1 MNTNM
6 EINPTNTT
14 KKEEISPIELQ
25 ALLAEQSSAEQAVM
39 EKEQELLFAKQNLDN
54 INARITQSKDI
65 STGTDSIVVSENTT
79 QETSIDKVQD
89 ITPTEQVS
97 SINPEL
103 ITPIANKPEKILSI
117 GEKRYE
123 MISIK
128 ISSVKESAKARISS
142 VGGKL
147 GNLFKKIKDFGYEL
161 PKNIAVAVLSTDAL
175 VDKAGEKIGVGADFV
190 ANKIDQKVE
199 AGMNVGEKILTKG
212 TQGLDAGIKFVD
224 DMYEKGLGAIE
235 KGTTNFADF
244 TVEKSKA
251 LVRFSQEKAV
261 LTAAMI
267 AYKAEKTKE
276 GLTRIQDGIF
286 NQFNRLNRF
295 MTEAGNFASAEAKR
309 IKMRL
314 QNEVLA
320 YKMRKL
326 DKEISRDSMVAGN
339 LEEAKQARLLAIKA
353 NVDKL
358 ISLKQNLSSVM
369 PTTNNLE
376 QAA

>member
-1 MNTNM
+1 M
-6 EINPTNTT
+6 EINPTNTDD
-14 KKEEISPIELQ
+14 KQEISPIELQ
-25 ALLAEQSSAEQAVM
+25 ALLAERSSAEQVIM
-39 EKEQELLFAKQNLDN
+39 QKEQELLFAKQNLEN
-54 INARITQSKDI
+54 INNRIAQSKDI
-65 STGTDSIVVSENTT
+65 STGTDSVVSSENTM
-79 QETSIDKVQD
+79 QKASIDKTQD
-89 ITPTEQVS
+89 IGPTEQAP

-103 ITPIANKPEKILSI
+103 ITPIANKPENMLSI

-123 MISIK
+123 MISMK

-142 VGGKL
+142 ASNKL
-147 GNLFKKIKDFGYEL
+147 GNFFKKIKDFGYEL

-175 VDKAGEKIGVGADFV
+175 AGKAGEKIEAGADFV
-190 ANKIDQKVE
+190 ANKIDQKIE

-235 KGTTNFADF
+235 KGATNMSNF

-261 LTAAMI
+261 LAAAII

-276 GLTRIQDGIF
+276 GLNRIQDGIF

-320 YKMRKL
+320 YKMKQL

-358 ISLKQNLSSVM
+358 MSLKQNLSSVM
-369 PTTNNLE
+369 PATNNLE